1 MKAHDGMYIDG
12 EWRPAA
18 GTDTIEVVNP
28 ADEQVIGHV
37 PAGHRRGR
45 GRRRTGRARRPARPG
60 PPPRP
65 PSAPRGSPRC
75 ATSSSARKDEI
86 AETVTAELGSPLKFS
101 QAVHVGAPIAVAGSY
116 AELAASYAFEEKVG
130 NSTVLLEPVGVV
142 GAITPWNYPL
152 HQIVAKVAPALA
164 AGCTVVLKPAEDTPL
179 VAQLFAE
186 AVHEAGL
193 PAGVFNL
200 VTGLGPVA
208 GQALAEHEGVD
219 LVSFTGSTA
228 VGRQIGATAG
238 AAVKRVALE
247 LGGKSANVILPS
259 ADLAKAVNVGV
270 ANVMSNSGQTCS
282 AWTRM
287 LVHGTAVRRGRRAGR
302 RRPPRSTA
310 SASGPSS
317 TPSSGSGCAVT
328 SRRAS
333 RRGRG
338 WSRAAPKPRANRAT
352 SSARPSS
359 PTSTPDM
366 TIAQEEIFG
375 PVLSILRYEDEEDA
389 LRIAN
394 GTVYGLAG
402 AVWAGDDDGGRRLRP
417 PPRHR
422 AGRHQRRTLQ
432 PPCPLRR
439 LQAVGGRPRAG
450 RARPGRVP
458 PDQVPAV
465 LVQEGCTTWLV
476 RRTRFAPPS
485 CPPSAL
491 RWRSPRSSCRS
502 PGPGRSGSGS
512 PPPASATPT
521 CPCPTAPCGCRSP
534 PSSATRARA
543 PSSPSDKGSRT
554 SRPGT
559 GWSSTGRP
567 PAAVAT
573 PARSARSGCAPTRS
587 RARARCTRGAPPTA
601 PSSTPG

>member
-18 GTDTIEVVNP
+18 GTDTIAVVNP
-28 ADEQVIGHV
+28 ADEQVIAHV
-37 PAGHRRGR
+37 PAGTADDVDAAVRAARAALPAWAATPPAER
-45 GRRRTGRARRPARPG
+45 AARIAALRDVLVARRE
-60 PPPRP
+60 
-65 PSAPRGSPRC
+65 
-75 ATSSSARKDEI
+75 EI
-86 AETVTAELGSPLKFS
+86 AETVTAELGSPLKLS

-130 NSTVLLEPVGVV
+130 NSTVHLEPVGVV

-179 VAQLFAE
+179 TAQLFAE

-208 GQALAEHEGVD
+208 GQALAGHEGVD

-287 LVHGTAVRRGRRAGR
+287 LVHDSQYDEAVALAVEAAAKYGERMGPVVNAKQQQRVRSYIEKGVAEGARLVAG
-302 RRPPRSTA
+302 
-310 SASGPSS
+310 GPE
-317 TPSSGSGCAVT
+317 A
-328 SRRAS
+328 
-333 RRGRG
+333 
-338 WSRAAPKPRANRAT
+338 PRAQGYFV
-352 SSARPSS
+352 S
-359 PTSTPDM
+359 PTVFADVTPEM

-375 PVLSILRYEDEEDA
+375 PVLSILRYEDEADA

-402 AVWAGDDDGGRRLRP
+402 AVWAGEVSEAVAFARQLDTGQVDINGGRFNPLAP
-417 PPRHR
+417 FGGYKQSGV
-422 AGRHQRRTLQ
+422 GRELGSHGLSEYLQ
-432 PPCPLRR
+432 TKS
-439 LQAVGGRPRAG
+439 LQ
-450 RARPGRVP
+450 
-458 PDQVPAV
+458 
-465 LVQEGCTTWLV
+465 
-476 RRTRFAPPS
+476 F
-485 CPPSAL
+485 
-491 RWRSPRSSCRS
+491 
-502 PGPGRSGSGS
+502 
-512 PPPASATPT
+512 
-521 CPCPTAPCGCRSP
+521 
-534 PSSATRARA
+534 
-543 PSSPSDKGSRT
+543 
-554 SRPGT
+554 
-559 GWSSTGRP
+559 
-567 PAAVAT
+567 
-573 PARSARSGCAPTRS
+573 
-587 RARARCTRGAPPTA
+587 
-601 PSSTPG
+601 